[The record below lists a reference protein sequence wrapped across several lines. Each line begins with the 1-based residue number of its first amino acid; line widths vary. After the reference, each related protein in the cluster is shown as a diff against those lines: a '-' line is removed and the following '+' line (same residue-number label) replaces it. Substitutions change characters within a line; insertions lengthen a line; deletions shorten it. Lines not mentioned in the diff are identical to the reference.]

1 MLFCIQG
8 QSLTCPRGRGV
19 GLVASCAFCTG
30 SVPGGPFKETLRQ
43 GQDDRIWK
51 GVEPRDGGWRAG
63 GRRKVGDVP
72 V

>member
-1 MLFCIQG
+1 M
-8 QSLTCPRGRGV
+8 
-19 GLVASCAFCTG
+19 ASCAFCTG